1 MEHSMAEKGKGK
13 DKGKAKKS
21 PKAPKPGNRPHEKRE
36 ALKAF
41 ETARP
46 LSQ

>member
-1 MEHSMAEKGKGK
+1 MADKGKGK

-21 PKAPKPGNRPHEKRE
+21 PKAVKPGNRPHEKRE
-36 ALKAF
+36 ATRAF

-46 LSQ
+46 AAQ